1 MKYFILFL
9 LLPCALLAQG
19 PGGGYRNYRVYGDE
33 TGVSCPYCGGSQL
46 NSYSGN
52 EEISAF
58 SSNRLLIGNA
68 ANAASRDGKLL
79 FYTNG
84 WTLLDKNGNDVP
96 GGDSLSPTP
105 YSLSDIVN
113 GGNNF
118 QQNSFIFQHS
128 EDSSLYTMVHTTL
141 YNPTIAYGPLLVWKS
156 IIKINVDSTISVIE
170 KNTIVISDTVETT
183 GIIGCKHGNGRDWW
197 VIIKNQF
204 TSIFHTLLFTPDNL
218 FHYQLSTAGAP
229 NLMNSSTMVFSPDG
243 QYYATYD
250 NTTGLYI
257 YSFNRCSG
265 QLTLLNHMPNPQNGS
280 YLGPGICFSPN
291 SQYLYFNDLL
301 HIWRMPMQSSLNPSD
316 IQLVQNN
323 YLFTDS
329 ALMWAGNYFNMELS
343 NDGRIYIGNT
353 SSFRF
358 FATISNPDA
367 ALIANVGY
375 AHWGAF
381 QIPYFNNRTYNNHA
395 FYTLGALPNSP
406 CDTLGLSV
414 GHLQIK
420 TPQIN
425 IGPNPNNGNFII
437 NFTEQKISGVLE
449 VYDLNG
455 QLLHSEYLAPWSNT
469 KQVNL
474 QNKLSN
480 GMYALRLTFGEQISV
495 VKFVVEK

>member
-1 MKYFILFL
+1 MKYVILLL

-46 NSYSGN
+46 NSFSGN
-52 EEISAF
+52 EEISTF

-84 WTLLDKNGNDVP
+84 WTLLDKNGNDIP

-118 QQNSFIFQHS
+118 PQNSFIFQHS
-128 EDSSLYTMVHTTL
+128 EDSSLYTMVHMTKSDASV
-141 YNPTIAYGPLLVWKS
+141 NYGPLKVWKS
-156 IIKINVDSTISVIE
+156 IFKINNDSTISVVQ
-170 KNTIVISDTVETT
+170 KNVIIVNDTVEFG
-183 GIIGCKHGNGRDWW
+183 GITGCKHGNGRDWW

-204 TSIFHTLLFTPDNL
+204 SKNFHTLLFTPDSVYKYLNSVSGIPN
-218 FHYQLSTAGAP
+218 FFELSTWI
-229 NLMNSSTMVFSPDG
+229 FSPDG
-243 QYYATYD
+243 QYLASYD

-257 YSFNRCSG
+257 YSFNRCNG
-265 QLTLLNHMPNPQNGS
+265 QLTLLNNIPNPNGG
-280 YLGPGICFSPN
+280 YLGAGLCFSPN
-291 SQYLYFNDLL
+291 SQYIYFNDLL
-301 HIWRMPMQSSLNPSD
+301 HIWRMPMQSSLGPAD

-323 YLFTDS
+323 YQFTDS
-329 ALMWAGNYFNMELS
+329 AIMFAGNYFNMELS
-343 NDGRIYIGNT
+343 NDGRIYIGNS

-358 FATISNPDA
+358 FATIANPDA
-367 ALIANVGY
+367 INVSNVGY

-395 FYTLGALPNSP
+395 FYTLGQLPGSP
-406 CDTLGLSV
+406 CDTLGLTV
-414 GHLQIK
+414 GKLQIK
-420 TPQIN
+420 APQIS
-425 IGPNPNNGNFII
+425 IGPNPNNGNFSV
-437 NFTEQKISGVLE
+437 NFTEQKISGVLD

-455 QLLHSEYLAPWSNT
+455 QVLHSEYVAPWSNT

-474 QNKLSN
+474 QHQLSN
-480 GMYALRLTFGEQISV
+480 GMYALRLSFGEQMGV